1 MRMGGGGGG
10 GCAGVV
16 GGWRHGCARCGGDLE
31 AGRRDC
37 SLAGMAVGR
46 AVFGAKGDGKKRF
59 CGDSGR
65 EDGGGVF
72 GVAGRMMGGT
82 ETLWKRDVLGSW
94 GLGHRL
100 DGRCLQGRGWCLD
113 MWFVQRRWAA
123 GVCSDAV
130 NVLEGVVG
138 GEWERS

>member
-1 MRMGGGGGG
+1 MRMWGGGGGGG

-16 GGWRHGCARCGGDLE
+16 GGWRRGCARCGGDLE

-37 SLAGMAVGR
+37 SLAGMAAGR

-72 GVAGRMMGGT
+72 GVAGRMVGG
-82 ETLWKRDVLGSW
+82 RRRCGSEMCWVPGVW
-94 GLGHRL
+94 GT
-100 DGRCLQGRGWCLD
+100 GW
-113 MWFVQRRWAA
+113 MV
-123 GVCSDAV
+123 GVCRGEGGALTCGSCRGVGLLEYAV
-130 NVLEGVVG
+130 M
-138 GEWERS
+138 R

>member
-1 MRMGGGGGG
+1 MRMWGGGGGGGGG

-16 GGWRHGCARCGGDLE
+16 GGWRRGCARCGGDLE

-37 SLAGMAVGR
+37 SLAGMAAGR

-72 GVAGRMMGGT
+72 GVARRMVGGT

-100 DGRCLQGRGWCLD
+100 DGI
-113 MWFVQRRWAA
+113 
-123 GVCSDAV
+123 GVCRGEGGALTCGSCRGVGLLEYAV
-130 NVLEGVVG
+130 M
-138 GEWERS
+138 R